1 MARQTIVISNR
12 IESNLV
18 LTAALEY
25 SSLGLHFGSS
35 TVHQRG
41 GASENSGEMVGWG
54 THKNSERD
62 SRELRRTQENSW
74 ELRGTHTTHC
84 WALLGNSTIMQWG
97 TQVVP
102 HLWFMNES
110 YPHSSRSQY

>member
-54 THKNSERD
+54 TQRGTQGNSG
-62 SRELRRTQENSW
+62 ELMSSPRRTQ
-74 ELRGTHTTHC
+74 
-84 WALLGNSTIMQWG
+84 GNSDHPCWGTQWG
-97 TQVVP
+97 TQEVP
-102 HLWFMNES
+102 PLCSIFCIF
-110 YPHSSRSQY
+110 